1 MEKCLCTDN
10 PGELEFAC
18 NCSDV
23 TVFLCKKCV
32 ISHLSEAACHTF
44 ISLDEARALN
54 QSEFRKKYTKSFSK
68 LTKLKGNLQ
77 DYSHSI
83 RVFIPHIENLKQTL
97 IKLIE
102 DVCQDRVATL
112 FAIENEVTTNI
123 TEVSHQLYKI
133 DARGNEMVSL
143 YSKYGLKGILSN
155 YSEFLLI
162 NSKDAV
168 RSIENMIYIGEEE
181 QDFNNQ
187 EELKREAE
195 KIEESERY
203 KYSKVGSKL
212 QRLDKESK
220 VNTEYSVFDLDLTK
234 NWC

>member
-1 MEKCLCTDN
+1 
-10 PGELEFAC
+10 
-18 NCSDV
+18 
-23 TVFLCKKCV
+23 
-32 ISHLSEAACHTF
+32 
-44 ISLDEARALN
+44 
-54 QSEFRKKYTKSFSK
+54 
-68 LTKLKGNLQ
+68 
-77 DYSHSI
+77 
-83 RVFIPHIENLKQTL
+83 
-97 IKLIE
+97 
-102 DVCQDRVATL
+102 VATL
-112 FAIENEVTTNI
+112 FAIENEVTTKI

-162 NSKDAV
+162 NSKDTV

-203 KYSKVGSKL
+203 KYSIVGSKL

-220 VNTEYSVFDLDLTK
+220 LNTGYSVFDLDLTK
-234 NWC
+234 IGAKACLLPDGDVMIVGNVNTPKKIGGSHQEVCDTIRFNTKTLTCTKVGNLNNSRGFVGLCYYDNILYAFGGKRTTQIVATFFR